1 MNVANVE
8 GKHILITGGGSG
20 IGAASAKLLCERGA
34 RVGIADL
41 NIDNAT
47 ALAEQLNDAGGKA
60 YAVAVDVT
68 QPEQVSAMFQT
79 AFAQNDKIDVIINN
93 AGIDHFPAPLTE
105 VDDAMFMKN
114 IQVNLAGVWYCMKN
128 ALKHMTATGGGHIIN
143 IASVAGLRSAPMIS
157 AYSASKHGVIGLTKS
172 AAVEY
177 ARANIRI
184 NAVCPS
190 FVDTPMVQGVLS
202 KLDERGKKNLVGAN
216 PMKRLGKPEEIANA
230 IAWLCSDESSFMT
243 GQSVVLDG
251 GMLA

>member
-1 MNVANVE
+1 MSAANVT

-20 IGAASAKLLCERGA
+20 IGAASAILLGKRGA
-34 RVGIADL
+34 LVGIADL
-41 NIDNAT
+41 NADNAR
-47 ALAEQLNDAGGKA
+47 AVARQIVDDGGQA
-60 YAVAVDVT
+60 YAIRVDVT
-68 QPEQVSAMFQT
+68 DPQQVKDMFSSAFERQP
-79 AFAQNDKIDVIINN
+79 KIDVIVNN
-93 AGIDHFPAPLTE
+93 AGIDHFPAPMVD
-105 VDDAMFMKN
+105 VDDAIFMKN

-128 ALKHMTATGGGHIIN
+128 ALQHMTATGGGHIIN

-177 ARANIRI
+177 AKANIRI

-202 KLDERGKKNLVGAN
+202 KLDERGKKGLVHAN
-216 PMKRLGKPEEIANA
+216 PMKRLGKPNEIANA